1 MIPVLTLLAAT
12 LQAPVPQD
20 TALLRHLTLG
30 SITIAYADVDSA
42 AVRDLAAM
50 LRSGRPAI
58 ERFFGDSFAR
68 PLTVRLYPDRAS
80 LTAHWAAA
88 WGVPDLKAECWMV
101 ASGVANDLALLSPR
115 VWPTAAC
122 DHDVKDTAATRRVVW
137 HELVHVYHGQRN
149 PHPTFDGMDDLGWF
163 VEGVAVLASG
173 QLDAEHKNAAR
184 DAIAAGRAPT
194 KLAEAW
200 SGRWRY
206 GVSGSLVAY
215 VDRTWGRRVVVAML
229 ADTTQARL
237 LSRLGVDEK
246 TLLDRWQ
253 HQ

>member
-1 MIPVLTLLAAT
+1 
-12 LQAPVPQD
+12 
-20 TALLRHLTLG
+20 
-30 SITIAYADVDSA
+30 
-42 AVRDLAAM
+42 
-50 LRSGRPAI
+50 
-58 ERFFGDSFAR
+58 
-68 PLTVRLYPDRAS
+68 
-80 LTAHWAAA
+80 
-88 WGVPDLKAECWMV
+88 
-101 ASGVANDLALLSPR
+101 
-115 VWPTAAC
+115 
-122 DHDVKDTAATRRVVW
+122 
-137 HELVHVYHGQRN
+137 
-149 PHPTFDGMDDLGWF
+149 
-163 VEGVAVLASG
+163 VLASG